1 MQPKAGL
8 GPFLRARRD
17 ATRPA
22 GLRIP
27 AKNARRV
34 PGLRREEVASLAGI
48 SADYLRRV
56 EQGSVLPSDT
66 VLDSLAQ
73 VYGLDAAE
81 REHLQALANGA
92 RGREPP
98 APDERVERVERGSLK
113 RILEALMPAPAVIL
127 GRSCDVLA
135 WNAAGAALDPVVAH
149 HPPGQRNV
157 ARRILLD
164 PTARDLY
171 PEWESLAREVANV
184 LRLNAARFPDDEPL
198 KNLIDELLEKSEEF
212 TQCWQ
217 LNEVREKTFGRK
229 VLDHPVVG
237 RLELE
242 YEALIVPGTVGQQ
255 LLVYTADPTSPTT
268 TRLQEL
274 ARLAESSPFDA

>member
-1 MQPKAGL
+1 M
-8 GPFLRARRD
+8 
-17 ATRPA
+17 
-22 GLRIP
+22 RIP
-27 AKNARRV
+27 AENARRV
-34 PGLRREEVASLAGI
+34 PGLRREEVASHAGI

-56 EQGSVLPSDT
+56 EQGSVLPSDA

-73 VYGLDAAE
+73 VYGLDATE

-98 APDERVERVERGSLK
+98 VSDERVERNSLK

-135 WNAAGAALDPVVAH
+135 WNAAGAALDPVVAE

-198 KNLIDELLEKSEEF
+198 KGLIDELFERSEEF
-212 TQCWQ
+212 QKCWQ

-229 VLDHPVVG
+229 VLNHPLVG

-242 YEALIVPGTVGQQ
+242 YEALTLPGTVGQQ
-255 LLVYTADPTSPTT
+255 LLVYTADPASPSAV
-268 TRLQEL
+268 RLQEL
-274 ARLAESSPFDA
+274 ALRAEASPFHA